1 MGKTNLYKFS
11 IEMVEIKQICP
22 GTAEISNLGAFAG
35 NLTQLSLAVII
46 NFRILD
52 MWNNNWSVGI
62 VIFRIVL

>member
-11 IEMVEIKQICP
+11 IEMVEIKQICS
-22 GTAEISNLGAFAG
+22 GTAEISNLGAFVG

-52 MWNNNWSVGI
+52 M
-62 VIFRIVL
+62 